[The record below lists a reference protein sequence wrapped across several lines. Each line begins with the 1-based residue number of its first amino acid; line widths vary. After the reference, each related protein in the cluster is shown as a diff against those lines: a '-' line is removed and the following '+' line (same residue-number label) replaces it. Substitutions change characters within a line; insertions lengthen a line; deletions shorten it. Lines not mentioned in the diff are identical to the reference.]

1 MRKIRLGDL
10 NIYSPKRAADWRV
23 SVNLEVPGAFGKVFG
38 FWVVLISVVGCVVQ
52 HPLGSPTHTRRKD
65 RMSYAHEEFVIDL
78 TQVTSTMSPN
88 APVRFPFL

>member
-1 MRKIRLGDL
+1 MR
-10 NIYSPKRAADWRV
+10 
-23 SVNLEVPGAFGKVFG
+23 LESFFG

-88 APVRFPFL
+88 APVRFPFLFILCLFED

>member
-1 MRKIRLGDL
+1 
-10 NIYSPKRAADWRV
+10 
-23 SVNLEVPGAFGKVFG
+23 
-38 FWVVLISVVGCVVQ
+38 VLISVGVAQ

-88 APVRFPFL
+88 APVRFLFLCWVEDADARMNSHKFFMN